1 MNKTMS
7 KEQVSDSYVWSAN
20 DWSNIVTISAAAIA
34 SVLLV
39 VFKSRCKNISLC
51 WGLWSCVRDVV
62 AEHEEEMEDPKKV
75 IDPPVLI
82 PPKPGEGGRPSV
94 FQKVNPPPSA

>member
-1 MNKTMS
+1 MNNTMS
-7 KEQVSDSYVWSAN
+7 DDYVWSAN

-51 WGLWSCVRDVV
+51 WGMWSCQREVM
-62 AEHEEEMEDPKKV
+62 EEEEETNPTPKHNPPPP
-75 IDPPVLI
+75 PPVLV
-82 PPKPGEGGRPSV
+82 PPKPTSAGPPSV
-94 FQKVNPPPSA
+94 EKIVSPPASA